1 MTKNNFN
8 IPNYIHLSYQGF
20 LDDKM
25 NINKKLQLR
34 SAMLSFQKKINQN
47 FKTVTGLTVEQYLDY
62 ANEEIESMKSMIN
75 LFTGDVMS
83 SGGEQKLPF
92 SEIWKKY
99 SAEVENRVNSLP
111 LTSQEKQELLN
122 YTKASAKTTNIAIAL
137 KLLNDKSIKS
147 VQNDLANITS
157 DFDEQIMEEFRS
169 KITNNSMNKK
179 DWANILVRQA
189 AIDAL
194 QMKGSLQNL
203 NNIKETKT
211 FGQLIGKE
219 YDTLIDKINQLNTA
233 YASGADS
240 KKIMSLAN
248 NIRALLNRHF
258 KGTGTETVSFLNL
271 PIIKEK
277 SKIVVRDLIHTG
289 LSTQDIASYSKN
301 IKFIRSGSG
310 GNKTDI
316 LTTSGKREIK
326 LADVTLELQVGKKIK
341 KATVS
346 RKMRDI
352 QAKHIQLATDMSVAQ
367 ANALILKSGLGK
379 QYAVLTND
387 YSFAFYNAM
396 NFMLIGKNMWYVKRQ
411 NSIYLKVDNSRARAK
426 GNFSSMKKVE
436 ESVKN
441 EIISSFLGATY
452 ASFFVSKFAA
462 FYDINNFIVP
472 SPLLFDYSLERI
484 LSEDLQ
490 TGIRHFVNLNVNKK
504 NYEQIIRSN
513 GSGEKSV
520 LHNGIKYYPFQLM
533 ALKRNKAAIQ
543 QINSVPITV
552 KSYNITNQQYYN
564 DMFNKLKK

>member
-25 NINKKLQLR
+25 NMNKKLQLK
-34 SAMLSFQKKINQN
+34 SAMLTFQKKINQN

-62 ANEEIESMKSMIN
+62 ANDEIESMKSMIN
-75 LFTGDVMS
+75 LFTGDVIS
-83 SGGEQKLPF
+83 SGGEQNLPF

-99 SAEVENRVNSLP
+99 KKDVENRINSLP
-111 LTSQEKQELLN
+111 LTSEEKIELLN

-137 KLLNDKSIKS
+137 KLLNNKSIKNVES
-147 VQNDLANITS
+147 NLVNITS
-157 DFDEQIMEEFRS
+157 DFDEKIMQEFRS
-169 KITNNSMNKK
+169 KIKTNSMDKR
-179 DWANILVRQA
+179 DWANILVKQV

-194 QMKGSLQNL
+194 KMKGSLQNL

-240 KKIMSLAN
+240 KKIMSMVN
-248 NIRALLNRHF
+248 SIRLLLNQSF

-277 SKIVVRDLIHTG
+277 SKIIVRDLVHTG
-289 LSTQDIASYSKN
+289 LNVQEIASYSKN
-301 IKFIRSGSG
+301 IEFTRSGS
-310 GNKTDI
+310 NNYKTNI
-316 LTTSGKREIK
+316 TATSGKREIK

-341 KATVS
+341 KATIS

-352 QAKHIQLATDMSVAQ
+352 QAKQIQLAGDMTIAQ
-367 ANALILKSGLGK
+367 ANAMILKSGLGK
-379 QYAVLTND
+379 QYAILNND

-396 NFMLIGKNMWYVKRQ
+396 NFMLMGKNMWYVKRK
-411 NSIYLKVDNSRARAK
+411 NSIYLKIDNSGSRAK

-436 ESVKN
+436 ESIKN
-441 EIISSFLGATY
+441 EIISAFLGATY

-462 FYDINNFIVP
+462 FYDINNFIIP
-472 SPLLFDYSLERI
+472 SPLLFEYSLDRI
-484 LSEDLQ
+484 LKEDLQ
-490 TGIRHFVNLNVNKK
+490 TNIRHFVNLDTNKK
-504 NYEQIIRSN
+504 GYEEMIRKN

-520 LHNGIKYYPFQLM
+520 WHNGTKYYPFQLM
-533 ALKRNKAAIQ
+533 ALKRNKAAIR
-543 QINSVPITV
+543 QIDSMPITI

-564 DMFNKLKK
+564 EMFNRLKK

>member
-25 NINKKLQLR
+25 NMNKKLQLR

-47 FKTVTGLTVEQYLDY
+47 FKTITGLTVEQYLDY
-62 ANEEIESMKSMIN
+62 VNEEIESMKSMIN

-99 SAEVENRVNSLP
+99 GAEVENRVNSLP

-137 KLLNDKSIKS
+137 KLLSDKSIKS
-147 VQNDLANITS
+147 IENDLANITS
-157 DFDEQIMEEFRS
+157 DFDEQIMEEFKS
-169 KITNNSMNKK
+169 KIANNSMNKK

-211 FGQLIGKE
+211 FGQLIGTE

-301 IKFIRSGSG
+301 IKFTRSGSG
-310 GNKTDI
+310 GNKTNI

-352 QAKHIQLATDMSVAQ
+352 QAKHIQLATNMNVAQ

-387 YSFAFYNAM
+387 YSFAFYNAV

-436 ESVKN
+436 ESIKN

-472 SPLLFDYSLERI
+472 SPLLFEYSLERI

-504 NYEQIIRSN
+504 NYEQIIRNN

-543 QINSVPITV
+543 EINSVPITV

>member
-83 SGGEQKLPF
+83 NGGEQTLPF

-99 SAEVENRVNSLP
+99 GAEVENRVNSLP

-248 NIRALLNRHF
+248 SIRALLNRHF

-301 IKFIRSGSG
+301 IKFTRSGNG
-310 GNKTDI
+310 GNKINI

-352 QAKHIQLATDMSVAQ
+352 QAKHIQLATDMNVAQ

-411 NSIYLKVDNSRARAK
+411 NSIYLKIDNSRARAK

-436 ESVKN
+436 ESIKN

-472 SPLLFDYSLERI
+472 SPLLFEYSLERI

-490 TGIRHFVNLNVNKK
+490 TGIRHFVNVNVNKK
-504 NYEQIIRSN
+504 KYEQIIRSN

-543 QINSVPITV
+543 EINSVPITV